1 MFDFNDV
8 HGNLL
13 CRCTSLFIKSEIS
26 TRPPRHRASAY
37 IDRIEAALTALATFP
52 ERGSVRNDLVP
63 NLRIIGFE
71 RRVSIAF
78 IVKGDIVEIQRIF
91 YGGQDYAEEWPG

>member
-1 MFDFNDV
+1 M
-8 HGNLL
+8 
-13 CRCTSLFIKSEIS
+13 
-26 TRPPRHRASAY
+26 
-37 IDRIEAALTALATFP
+37 
-52 ERGSVRNDLVP
+52 P

-91 YGGQDYAEEWPG
+91 YGGQDYPEEWPA